1 MKVLLRRVQFLTL
14 CYKTLTIK
22 VSFRFH
28 SSTNL
33 SHNSSFL
40 LFKEC
45 LLLLIDLWSQET
57 IMPPTGLIT
66 KVAGFASL
74 PHIKAPPLYRECQ
87 CTLCQN
93 SSGTS
98 SCVFTD
104 LHDVDFLSLWEV
116 EDFFGSWANYFVILT
131 NRKQRLEKNEIR
143 R

>member
-40 LFKEC
+40 LFKEY

-98 SCVFTD
+98 SCVFYGPTWCR
-104 LHDVDFLSLWEV
+104 LSQLVRSWRLLWFLGKLLCHLDE
-116 EDFFGSWANYFVILT
+116 
-131 NRKQRLEKNEIR
+131 
-143 R
+143 

>member
-22 VSFRFH
+22 VSFRFY

-98 SCVFTD
+98 FCVFYRPTWCR
-104 LHDVDFLSLWEV
+104 LSQLVRSWRLLWFLGKLLCHLGE
-116 EDFFGSWANYFVILT
+116 
-131 NRKQRLEKNEIR
+131 
-143 R
+143 